1 MADHLDVIVTSSL
14 IHTGKGQLS
23 GIMISTSGAS
33 GTATFYDNTA
43 GSGTKI
49 LEVIVSTGH
58 PAIVF
63 FTDAFS
69 PRFAT
74 GLYIS
79 LSPSMTTTVW
89 SRLT

>member
-1 MADHLDVIVTSSL
+1 MADYISVVSASAG

-23 GIMISTSGAS
+23 GVMISTSGAS

-49 LEVIVSTGH
+49 LEVIVSVGH

-74 GLYIS
+74 GLYLS
-79 LSPSMTTTVW
+79 LSPSMTTTIW